1 MAVSDL
7 LWEIISDLTLLL
19 CFFFF
24 WSFPIIFYYAYNI
37 GIPFVIDGNAP
48 ENQSFA
54 EASMF
59 LSIEND

>member
-1 MAVSDL
+1 MVMSVLWEIVSDL
-7 LWEIISDLTLLL
+7 ALLIG
-19 CFFFF
+19 FFLF
-24 WSFPIIFYYAYNI
+24 WCLPVFFYYAYNI
-37 GIPFVIDGNAP
+37 GIPFVVDGNAP